1 MLPES
6 NEPSARALSKS
17 VGAIW
22 IMWIK
27 RMPSLLE
34 RMTVSAELANIAE
47 VNANDLPDPA
57 LHAAATC
64 LGMLVAACMYEHG
77 FDQNP
82 DKLPFEPLPALLGPW
97 RIVSRRIGS
106 VASLFTKTRLLLN
119 YLSVY
124 TQTGAFSPPRSTGRL
139 HVRSRLLLG
148 NANLKKTKK
157 KLLIF
162 GHNMLSEG

>member
-106 VASLFTKTRLLLN
+106 VASLFTKTRLLLKDTVPCILR
-119 YLSVY
+119 LSLFPHPGRPDAYMCVRDY
-124 TQTGAFSPPRSTGRL
+124 CLVMQTSKK
-139 HVRSRLLLG
+139 
-148 NANLKKTKK
+148 KKTPY
-157 KLLIF
+157 IW
-162 GHNMLSEG
+162 S